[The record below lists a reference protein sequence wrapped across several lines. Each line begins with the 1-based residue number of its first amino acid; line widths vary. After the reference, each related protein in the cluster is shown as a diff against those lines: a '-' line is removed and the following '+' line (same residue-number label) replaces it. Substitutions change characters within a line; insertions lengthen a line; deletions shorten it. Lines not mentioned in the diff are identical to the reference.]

1 MTMSLPP
8 LPVFAR
14 RITLRCLR
22 DTDIGV
28 FPEFRLGAFL
38 QSVDAKHKSHGDSI
52 ALEVLRSAKMR
63 YRTHEHFEFRLY
75 AAPAHRA
82 RLERIEAMLRGLPG
96 SACLS
101 GPDIAFGDNWALHGI
116 EDLYPFGPLT
126 REQLDEE
133 VAQWRGTARFRIR
146 LASPW
151 RILTSGRSDRR
162 RKGDILMDPKQ
173 VDDELLGRLL
183 TQSLVAL
190 KFQLGAREWQ
200 VPELPLRIVDQS
212 LWYVGSPPS
221 SGGKRPNV
229 FEEGLIGECT
239 VEWAEPPSDDHWR
252 HLLLLARFGA
262 GQSRAFGLGRMRLE
276 RIDRAKP
283 APRHPTDGLAELCER
298 LLPNSSEFSALS
310 RETARDTVI
319 GLYQA
324 GWRACLSIA
333 MQDKDK
339 CASGVASPEARLSS
353 LLGTS
358 DASNIIETIPCAQRE
373 ILRRALRYTMLARTC
388 QRLRLRMVWCE
399 DNVLVLWRSHVGNAR
414 IAPPIREALSTE
426 GVEID
431 DHTVRD
437 IRDPLD
443 FAWCG
448 FRFIGGLR
456 LPGRQVSRTCAID
469 ERIDEEATSHQA
481 A

>member
-38 QSVDAKHKSHGDSI
+38 QSVDAKHKNHGDSI
-52 ALEVLRSAKMR
+52 ALEVLRSARMR

-101 GPDIAFGDNWALHGI
+101 GPDIAFGDNWALQGI

-162 RKGDILMDPKQ
+162 RRSDILMDPKQ

-190 KFQLGAREWQ
+190 KFQLGAREWR
-200 VPELPLRIVDQS
+200 VPDLPLRIVDQS

-221 SGGKRPNV
+221 PGGKRPNV

-276 RIDRAKP
+276 RIDHARP
-283 APRHPTDGLAELCER
+283 APSHPTEGLAELCER
-298 LLPNSSEFSALS
+298 LFPNGSEFAALPRKS
-310 RETARDTVI
+310 ARDTVVD
-319 GLYQA
+319 LHQA
-324 GWRACLSIA
+324 GWRPCLSIT
-333 MQDKDK
+333 MPDTDKR
-339 CASGVASPEARLSS
+339 ASGVASTEARLSS
-353 LLGTS
+353 LLGAS
-358 DASNIIETIPCAQRE
+358 DTPNIIEAIPRAQRE
-373 ILRRALRYTMLARTC
+373 TLRRTLRYAMLARTC

-399 DNVLVLWRSHVGNAR
+399 NNVLVLSRSSVDTAR
-414 IAPPIREALSTE
+414 IAHPIRDALSAE
-426 GVEID
+426 GVEVD
-431 DHTVRD
+431 DRTVRD
-437 IRDPLD
+437 IRDPLN

-456 LPGRQVSRTCAID
+456 MPGSQISRTCAID
-469 ERIDEEATSHQA
+469 EQIEMEVASHQA